1 MSIQTDTLYMK
12 SVFSIMN
19 RILKVLERSMDD
31 SEFDLDNFT
40 AEKFGIS
47 DNKFARILKMLV
59 DDGYIEG
66 VKVID
71 RLLGDKGLS
80 KDDIELIVPH
90 QANKRI
96 IETLAIKSQI
106 PESKWFVN
114 LDKYGNTSAASIPLA
129 LNEVVEDVLA
139 ARDVDQMD
147 GKRILS
153 VAFGGGLSYGGF
165 LLKIRKK

>member
-1 MSIQTDTLYMK
+1 MSIQTENLYMK

-66 VKVID
+66 IKVID
-71 RLLGDKGLS
+71 RGEPTPFDGADYDRFRVSVGDIGITLKGL
-80 KDDIELIVPH
+80 KY
-90 QANKRI
+90 
-96 IETLAIKSQI
+96 LA
-106 PESKWFVN
+106 E
-114 LDKYGNTSAASIPLA
+114 NT
-129 LNEVVEDVLA
+129 VLA
-139 ARDVDQMD
+139 NVYRTA
-147 GKRILS
+147 KS
-153 VAFGGGLSYGGF
+153 VKDL
-165 LLKIRKK
+165 IP

>member
-1 MSIQTDTLYMK
+1 MSIQTENLYMK
-12 SVFSIMN
+12 SVFSTMN

-71 RLLGDKGLS
+71 RGEPTLFDGADYDRFRVSVGDIGITLKGL
-80 KDDIELIVPH
+80 KY
-90 QANKRI
+90 
-96 IETLAIKSQI
+96 LA
-106 PESKWFVN
+106 E
-114 LDKYGNTSAASIPLA
+114 NT
-129 LNEVVEDVLA
+129 VLA
-139 ARDVDQMD
+139 NVYRTV
-147 GKRILS
+147 KS
-153 VAFGGGLSYGGF
+153 V
-165 LLKIRKK
+165 KDIIH

>member
-1 MSIQTDTLYMK
+1 MSIQTENLYMK

-71 RLLGDKGLS
+71 REEPTPFDDADYDRFRVSVGDIGITLKGL
-80 KDDIELIVPH
+80 KY
-90 QANKRI
+90 
-96 IETLAIKSQI
+96 LA
-106 PESKWFVN
+106 E
-114 LDKYGNTSAASIPLA
+114 NT
-129 LNEVVEDVLA
+129 VLA
-139 ARDVDQMD
+139 NVYRTA
-147 GKRILS
+147 KS
-153 VAFGGGLSYGGF
+153 VKDLIS
-165 LLKIRKK
+165 

>member
-1 MSIQTDTLYMK
+1 MK

-71 RLLGDKGLS
+71 RGGPTPFDDADYDRFRVSVGDIGITLKGL
-80 KDDIELIVPH
+80 KY
-90 QANKRI
+90 
-96 IETLAIKSQI
+96 LA
-106 PESKWFVN
+106 E
-114 LDKYGNTSAASIPLA
+114 NT
-129 LNEVVEDVLA
+129 VLA
-139 ARDVDQMD
+139 NVYRTA
-147 GKRILS
+147 KS
-153 VAFGGGLSYGGF
+153 VKDL
-165 LLKIRKK
+165 IP

>member
-1 MSIQTDTLYMK
+1 MIDSLPYVSMLDYRDMSIQTEDLYMK
-12 SVFSIMN
+12 SVFSTMN

-71 RLLGDKGLS
+71 RGEQTPFDGTDYDRFRVSVGDIGITLKGL
-80 KDDIELIVPH
+80 KY
-90 QANKRI
+90 
-96 IETLAIKSQI
+96 LA
-106 PESKWFVN
+106 E
-114 LDKYGNTSAASIPLA
+114 NT
-129 LNEVVEDVLA
+129 VLA
-139 ARDVDQMD
+139 NVYRTV
-147 GKRILS
+147 KS
-153 VAFGGGLSYGGF
+153 VKDL
-165 LLKIRKK
+165 IH

>member
-1 MSIQTDTLYMK
+1 MNIQTENLYMK

-66 VKVID
+66 VKVSD
-71 RLLGDKGLS
+71 RGEPTPFDDADYDRFRVSVGDIGITLKGL
-80 KDDIELIVPH
+80 KY
-90 QANKRI
+90 
-96 IETLAIKSQI
+96 LA
-106 PESKWFVN
+106 E
-114 LDKYGNTSAASIPLA
+114 NT
-129 LNEVVEDVLA
+129 VLA
-139 ARDVDQMD
+139 NVYRTA
-147 GKRILS
+147 KS
-153 VAFGGGLSYGGF
+153 VKDL
-165 LLKIRKK
+165 IP